1 MPRYFEKKSASGG
14 LLAIYKLG
22 RRYQKK
28 LITKYGVGG
37 LYYTNA
43 VDGKWLAFLGGSDE
57 EGLNLL
63 KHLYHDSMLNKE
75 GQEYVSKSTDS
86 YMERLTAIYRS
97 GKMISIPWT
106 KAEMYLYDE
115 KSPTTMGVTTES
127 APITKEEPL
136 PDPDTVEST
145 EEESPEESVDLVDDD
160 EELEKLL
167 KEFDVEEDDLLSSGE
182 VEIPPEE
189 DKEKEKEELMSQMT
203 STYKDFLKFFSET
216 SFKPSIRM
224 IDTLSRLNLK
234 SGQNYIGWF
243 MELINH
249 PDREVILPK
258 LKSDEWKNIHAQ
270 MLDIYKKVS
279 KSIDPIN
286 TRLEIVYGPNG
297 TGKTYDVIKQYQEKY
312 PDIGVM
318 ACSSSMASAEDL
330 LQVFD
335 FEKDGKPVFKDSPL
349 AEAIKKDQPV
359 ILEEARL
366 MQQSAM
372 AFLQSLLDCK
382 EYVDTCRG
390 RLYIGPNFKVIMTMN
405 LEVNGVVYELP
416 EPIVDRAQVINKKE
430 MDADLAAAI
439 LVNRMKGKGE

>member
-1 MPRYFEKKSASGG
+1 MPRYFSKKSASGG

-28 LITKYGVGG
+28 LNTKYGVDG
-37 LYYTNA
+37 LFYTNA

-57 EGLNLL
+57 EGINLL
-63 KHLYHDSMLNKE
+63 RHLYNDSHLTKD

-86 YMERLTAIYRS
+86 YLERLNGIYRA

-127 APITKEEPL
+127 SPTAEEELP
-136 PDPDTVEST
+136 PDPDVVEST
-145 EEESPEESVDLVDDD
+145 EESVDLIEDD
-160 EELEKLL
+160 EELERLL
-167 KEFDVEEDDLLSSGE
+167 KEFDVEDDVPLE
-182 VEIPPEE
+182 ETKVEIPPEK
-189 DKEKEKEELMSQMT
+189 DKEKEKEELMEQMT

-249 PDREVILPK
+249 PDREVIVPK
-258 LKSDEWKNIHAQ
+258 LKSDEWKNIHSQ
-270 MLDIYKKVS
+270 MLDIYKKVGE
-279 KSIDPIN
+279 SIDPIN
-286 TRLEIVYGPNG
+286 SRLEIVYGPNG
-297 TGKTYDVIKQYQEKY
+297 TGKTYDVIKEYQEKY

-318 ACSSSMASAEDL
+318 ACSSSMSSAEDL

-335 FEKDGKPVFKDSPL
+335 FDTGGKPVFKDSPL
-349 AEAIKKDQPV
+349 TEAIKKDQPV

-382 EYVDTCRG
+382 DYVDTCRG

-416 EPIVDRAQVINKKE
+416 EPIVDRAQVILKKE
-430 MDADLAAAI
+430 MDASLAASI
-439 LVNRMKGKGE
+439 LVNRMKG

>member
-1 MPRYFEKKSASGG
+1 MPRYFTKKSASGG

-28 LITKYGVGG
+28 LNTKYGVDG
-37 LYYTNA
+37 LFYTNA

-57 EGLNLL
+57 EGINLL
-63 KHLYHDSMLNKE
+63 RHLYNDSMLTKD

-86 YMERLTAIYRS
+86 YMERLAAIYRA

-127 APITKEEPL
+127 SPTAEEELP
-136 PDPDTVEST
+136 PDPSIVESVEST
-145 EEESPEESVDLVDDD
+145 EEVTFDDLIEDD
-160 EELEKLL
+160 EELERLL
-167 KEFDVEEDDLLSSGE
+167 KEFDVEDDIPLE
-182 VEIPPEE
+182 ETKVEIPPEK
-189 DKEKEKEELMSQMT
+189 DKEKEKEELMEQMT

-234 SGQNYIGWF
+234 SGQNYIKWF

-249 PDREVILPK
+249 PDREVIVPK
-258 LKSDEWKNIHAQ
+258 LKSDEWKNIHSQ
-270 MLDIYKKVS
+270 MLDIYKKVGE
-279 KSIDPIN
+279 SINPIN
-286 TRLEIVYGPNG
+286 SRLEIVYGPNG
-297 TGKTYDVIKQYQEKY
+297 TGKTYDVIKEYQEKY

-318 ACSSSMASAEDL
+318 ACSSSMSSAEDL

-335 FEKDGKPVFKDSPL
+335 FDEGGKPVFKDSPL
-349 AEAIKKDQPV
+349 TEAIKKDQPV

-382 EYVDTCRG
+382 DYVDTCRG

-430 MDADLAAAI
+430 MNADLAASI
-439 LVNRMKGKGE
+439 LVNRMKG

>member
-1 MPRYFEKKSASGG
+1 MPRYFTKKSASGG

-28 LITKYGVGG
+28 LNTKYGVDG
-37 LYYTNA
+37 LFYTNA

-57 EGLNLL
+57 EGINLL
-63 KHLYHDSMLNKE
+63 RHLYNDSHLTKD

-86 YMERLTAIYRS
+86 YMERLAAIYRA

-127 APITKEEPL
+127 SPTAEEELP
-136 PDPDTVEST
+136 PDPSIVESVEST
-145 EEESPEESVDLVDDD
+145 EEVTFDDLIEDD
-160 EELEKLL
+160 EELERLL
-167 KEFDVEEDDLLSSGE
+167 KEFDVEDDIPLE
-182 VEIPPEE
+182 ETKVEIPPEK
-189 DKEKEKEELMSQMT
+189 DKEKEKEELMEQMT

-234 SGQNYIGWF
+234 SGQNYIKWF

-249 PDREVILPK
+249 PDREVIVPK
-258 LKSDEWKNIHAQ
+258 LKSDEWKNIHSQ
-270 MLDIYKKVS
+270 MLDIYKKVGE
-279 KSIDPIN
+279 SIDPIN
-286 TRLEIVYGPNG
+286 SRLEIVYGPNG
-297 TGKTYDVIKQYQEKY
+297 TGKTYDVIKEYQEKY

-318 ACSSSMASAEDL
+318 ACSSSMSSAEDL

-335 FEKDGKPVFKDSPL
+335 FDEGGKPVFKDSPL
-349 AEAIKKDQPV
+349 TEAIKKDQPV

-382 EYVDTCRG
+382 DYVDTCRG

-430 MDADLAAAI
+430 MNADLAASI
-439 LVNRMKGKGE
+439 LVNRMKG

>member
-1 MPRYFEKKSASGG
+1 MPRYFTKKSASGG

-28 LITKYGVGG
+28 LNTKYGVDG
-37 LYYTNA
+37 LFYTNA

-57 EGLNLL
+57 EGINLL
-63 KHLYHDSMLNKE
+63 RHLYNDSHLTKD

-86 YMERLTAIYRS
+86 YLERLNGIYKS

-127 APITKEEPL
+127 SPAKEELP
-136 PDPDTVEST
+136 PDPSIVEST
-145 EEESPEESVDLVDDD
+145 EEVTFDDLIEDD
-160 EELEKLL
+160 EELERLL
-167 KEFDVEEDDLLSSGE
+167 KEFDVEDDIPLE
-182 VEIPPEE
+182 ETKVEIPPEK
-189 DKEKEKEELMSQMT
+189 DKEKEKEELMKQIMT

-234 SGQNYIGWF
+234 SGQNYIKWF

-249 PDREVILPK
+249 PDREVIVPK
-258 LKSDEWKNIHAQ
+258 LKSDEWKNIHSQ
-270 MLDIYKKVS
+270 MLDIYKKVGE
-279 KSIDPIN
+279 SIDPIN

-297 TGKTYDVIKQYQEKY
+297 TGKTYDVIKEYQEKY

-318 ACSSSMASAEDL
+318 ACSSSMSSAEDL

-335 FEKDGKPVFKDSPL
+335 FDEGGKPVFKDSPL
-349 AEAIKKDQPV
+349 TEAIKKDQPV

-382 EYVDTCRG
+382 DYVDTCRG

-416 EPIVDRAQVINKKE
+416 EPIVDRAQVILKKE
-430 MDADLAAAI
+430 MDADLAATI
-439 LVNRMKGKGE
+439 LVNRMKG

>member
-1 MPRYFEKKSASGG
+1 MPRYFSKKSASGG

-28 LITKYGVGG
+28 LNTKYGVDG
-37 LYYTNA
+37 LFYTNA

-57 EGLNLL
+57 EGINLL
-63 KHLYHDSMLNKE
+63 RHLYNDSHLTKD
-75 GQEYVSKSTDS
+75 GQEYVSKSTDD
-86 YMERLTAIYRS
+86 YIERLSAIYRS

-127 APITKEEPL
+127 SPAKEELP
-136 PDPDTVEST
+136 PDPSIVESVEST
-145 EEESPEESVDLVDDD
+145 EFDDLIEDD
-160 EELEKLL
+160 EELERLL
-167 KEFDVEEDDLLSSGE
+167 KEFDVEDDIPLE
-182 VEIPPEE
+182 ETKVEIPPEK

-249 PDREVILPK
+249 PDREVIVPK
-258 LKSDEWKNIHAQ
+258 LKSDEWKNIHSQ
-270 MLDIYKKVS
+270 MLDIYKKVG

-297 TGKTYDVIKQYQEKY
+297 TGKTYDVIKEYQEKY

-318 ACSSSMASAEDL
+318 ACSSSMSSAEDL

-335 FEKDGKPVFKDSPL
+335 FDEGGKPVFKDSPL
-349 AEAIKKDQPV
+349 TEAIKKDQPV

-382 EYVDTCRG
+382 DYVDTCRG

-430 MDADLAAAI
+430 MNADLAASI
-439 LVNRMKGKGE
+439 LVNRMKG

>member
-1 MPRYFEKKSASGG
+1 MPRYFSKKSASGG

-28 LITKYGVGG
+28 LNTKYGVDG

-57 EGLNLL
+57 EGINLL
-63 KHLYHDSMLNKE
+63 RHLYNDSMLNKD

-86 YMERLTAIYRS
+86 YLERLSAIYRA

-145 EEESPEESVDLVDDD
+145 EEESPEESVDLVEDD
-160 EELEKLL
+160 EELERLL
-167 KEFDVEEDDLLSSGE
+167 KEFDVEEDDILSSGE

-270 MLDIYKKVS
+270 MLDIYKKVG

-297 TGKTYDVIKQYQEKY
+297 TGKTFDVIKQYQEKY

-318 ACSSSMASAEDL
+318 ACSSSMSSAEDL

-335 FEKDGKPVFKDSPL
+335 FEEGGKPVFKDSPL
-349 AEAIKKDQPV
+349 TEAIKKDQPV

-430 MDADLAAAI
+430 MDADLAASI

>member
-1 MPRYFEKKSASGG
+1 MPRYFSKKSASGG

-28 LITKYGVGG
+28 LNTKYGVDG

-43 VDGKWLAFLGGSDE
+43 IDGKWLAFLGGSDE
-57 EGLNLL
+57 EGINLL
-63 KHLYHDSMLNKE
+63 RHLYNDSHLTKD

-86 YMERLTAIYRS
+86 YLERLNGIYKA

-127 APITKEEPL
+127 SPAKEELP
-136 PDPDTVEST
+136 PDPDVVEST
-145 EEESPEESVDLVDDD
+145 EEVTFDDLIEDDD
-160 EELEKLL
+160 ELERLL
-167 KEFDVEEDDLLSSGE
+167 KEFDVEDDIPLE
-182 VEIPPEE
+182 ETKVEIPPEK

-234 SGQNYIGWF
+234 SGQNYIKWF

-249 PDREVILPK
+249 PDREVIAPK
-258 LKSDEWKNIHAQ
+258 LKSDEWKNIHSQ
-270 MLDIYKKVS
+270 MLDIYKRVGE
-279 KSIDPIN
+279 SIDPIN

-297 TGKTYDVIKQYQEKY
+297 TGKTYDVIKEYQEKY

-318 ACSSSMASAEDL
+318 ACSSSMSSAEDL

-335 FEKDGKPVFKDSPL
+335 FDEGGKPVFKDSPL
-349 AEAIKKDQPV
+349 TEAIKKDQPV

-382 EYVDTCRG
+382 DYADTCRG

-416 EPIVDRAQVINKKE
+416 EPIVDRAQVILKKE
-430 MDADLAAAI
+430 MNASLAASI
-439 LVNRMKGKGE
+439 LVNRMKG

>member
-1 MPRYFEKKSASGG
+1 MPRYFSKKSASGG

-28 LITKYGVGG
+28 LNTLLGVDG

-43 VDGKWLAFLGGSDE
+43 IDGKWLAFLGGSDE
-57 EGLNLL
+57 EGINLL
-63 KHLYHDSMLNKE
+63 RHLYNDSHLTKD
-75 GQEYVSKSTDS
+75 GQEYVSKSTDD
-86 YMERLTAIYRS
+86 YIERLTAIYRA

-127 APITKEEPL
+127 SPAKEELP
-136 PDPDTVEST
+136 PDPSIVESEKVT
-145 EEESPEESVDLVDDD
+145 FDDLIEDDD
-160 EELEKLL
+160 ELERLL
-167 KEFDVEEDDLLSSGE
+167 KEFDVEDDIPLE
-182 VEIPPEE
+182 ETKVEIPPEK

-234 SGQNYIGWF
+234 SGQNYIKWF

-249 PDREVILPK
+249 PDREVIVPK
-258 LKSDEWKNIHAQ
+258 LKSDEWKNIHSQ
-270 MLDIYKKVS
+270 MLDIYKKVGE
-279 KSIDPIN
+279 SIDPIN

-297 TGKTYDVIKQYQEKY
+297 TGKTYDVIKEYQEKY

-318 ACSSSMASAEDL
+318 ACSSSMSSAEDL

-335 FEKDGKPVFKDSPL
+335 FDEGGKPVFKDSPL
-349 AEAIKKDQPV
+349 TEAIKKDQPV

-382 EYVDTCRG
+382 DYVDTCRG

-430 MDADLAAAI
+430 MNADLAASI
-439 LVNRMKGKGE
+439 LVNRMKG

>member
-1 MPRYFEKKSASGG
+1 MPRYFTKKSASGG

-28 LITKYGVGG
+28 LNTKYGVDG
-37 LYYTNA
+37 LFYTNA

-57 EGLNLL
+57 EGINLL
-63 KHLYHDSMLNKE
+63 RHLYNDSHLTKD

-86 YMERLTAIYRS
+86 YMERLAAIYRA

-115 KSPTTMGVTTES
+115 KSPTTMGVTTEPS
-127 APITKEEPL
+127 PAKEELP
-136 PDPDTVEST
+136 PDPSIVESVEST
-145 EEESPEESVDLVDDD
+145 EEVTFDDLIEDD
-160 EELEKLL
+160 EELERLL
-167 KEFDVEEDDLLSSGE
+167 KEFDVEDDIPLE
-182 VEIPPEE
+182 ETKVEIPPEK

-234 SGQNYIGWF
+234 SGQNYIKWF

-249 PDREVILPK
+249 PDREVIVPK
-258 LKSDEWKNIHAQ
+258 LKSDEWKNIHSQ
-270 MLDIYKKVS
+270 MLDIYKKVGE
-279 KSIDPIN
+279 SIDPIN
-286 TRLEIVYGPNG
+286 SRLEIVYGPNG
-297 TGKTYDVIKQYQEKY
+297 TGKTYDVIKEYQEKY

-318 ACSSSMASAEDL
+318 ACSSSMSSAEDL

-335 FEKDGKPVFKDSPL
+335 FDEGGKPVFKDSPL
-349 AEAIKKDQPV
+349 TEAIKKDQPV

-382 EYVDTCRG
+382 DYVDTCRG

-430 MDADLAAAI
+430 MNADLAASI
-439 LVNRMKGKGE
+439 LVNRMKG

>member
-1 MPRYFEKKSASGG
+1 MPRYFSKKSASGG

-28 LITKYGVGG
+28 LNTKYGVDG

-43 VDGKWLAFLGGSDE
+43 IDGKWLAFLGGSDE
-57 EGLNLL
+57 EGINLL
-63 KHLYHDSMLNKE
+63 RHLYNDSHLTKD
-75 GQEYVSKSTDS
+75 GQEYVSKSTDD
-86 YMERLTAIYRS
+86 YMERLTAIYRA

-127 APITKEEPL
+127 SPAKEELP
-136 PDPDTVEST
+136 PDPDVVEST
-145 EEESPEESVDLVDDD
+145 EEVTFDDLIEDDD
-160 EELEKLL
+160 ELERLL
-167 KEFDVEEDDLLSSGE
+167 KEFDVEDDIPLE
-182 VEIPPEE
+182 ETKVEIPPEK

-249 PDREVILPK
+249 PDREVIAPK
-258 LKSDEWKNIHAQ
+258 LKSDEWKNIHSQ
-270 MLDIYKKVS
+270 MLDIYKKVGE
-279 KSIDPIN
+279 SIDPIN

-297 TGKTYDVIKQYQEKY
+297 TGKTYDVIKEYQEKY

-318 ACSSSMASAEDL
+318 ACSSSMSSAEDL

-335 FEKDGKPVFKDSPL
+335 FDEGGKPVFKDSPL
-349 AEAIKKDQPV
+349 TEAIKKDQPV

-382 EYVDTCRG
+382 DYVDTCRG

-416 EPIVDRAQVINKKE
+416 EPIVDRAQVILKKE
-430 MDADLAAAI
+430 MDASLAASI
-439 LVNRMKGKGE
+439 LVNRMKG

>member
-1 MPRYFEKKSASGG
+1 MPRYFSKKSASGG

-28 LITKYGVGG
+28 LNTKYGVDG
-37 LYYTNA
+37 LFYTNA
-43 VDGKWLAFLGGSDE
+43 IDGKWLAFLGGSDE
-57 EGLNLL
+57 EGINLL
-63 KHLYHDSMLNKE
+63 RHLYNDSMLTKD
-75 GQEYVSKSTDS
+75 GQEYVSKSTDD
-86 YMERLTAIYRS
+86 YIERLTAIYRA

-127 APITKEEPL
+127 SPAKEELP
-136 PDPDTVEST
+136 PDPSIVESVEST
-145 EEESPEESVDLVDDD
+145 EEVTFDDLIEDD
-160 EELEKLL
+160 EELERLL
-167 KEFDVEEDDLLSSGE
+167 KEFDVEDDIPLE
-182 VEIPPEE
+182 ETKVEIPPEK
-189 DKEKEKEELMSQMT
+189 DKEKEKEELMEQMT

-249 PDREVILPK
+249 PDREVIVPK
-258 LKSDEWKNIHAQ
+258 LKSDEWKNIHSQ
-270 MLDIYKKVS
+270 MLDIYKKVG

-297 TGKTYDVIKQYQEKY
+297 TGKTYDVIKEYQEKY

-318 ACSSSMASAEDL
+318 ACSSSMSSAEDL

-335 FEKDGKPVFKDSPL
+335 FDEGGKPVFKDSPL
-349 AEAIKKDQPV
+349 TEAIKKDQPV

-382 EYVDTCRG
+382 DYVDTCRG

-416 EPIVDRAQVINKKE
+416 EPIVDRAQVILKKE
-430 MDADLAAAI
+430 MDASLAASI
-439 LVNRMKGKGE
+439 LVNRMKG

>member
-1 MPRYFEKKSASGG
+1 MPRYFSKTSASGG
-14 LLAIYKLG
+14 YLAIYKLG

-28 LITKYGVGG
+28 LIDTFGVEG

-63 KHLYHDSMLNKE
+63 RHLYHDSMLNKE
-75 GQEYVSKSTDS
+75 GQEFVSKSTDS
-86 YMERLTAIYRS
+86 YMERLTAIYKS

-115 KSPTTMGVTTES
+115 KSPTTPMGIGAAS
-127 APITKEEPL
+127 APAKEEPL

-145 EEESPEESVDLVDDD
+145 EEESSEELVDLVEDD

-167 KEFDVEEDDLLSSGE
+167 KEFDVEDDLLASGE

-189 DKEKEKEELMSQMT
+189 DKEKEKEELMKQMT

-249 PDREVILPK
+249 PDREVIAPK
-258 LKSDEWKNIHAQ
+258 LKSDEWKNIHSQ
-270 MLDIYKKVS
+270 MLDIYKKVG

-297 TGKTYDVIKQYQEKY
+297 TGKTFDVIKQYQEKY

-318 ACSSSMASAEDL
+318 ACSSSMSSAEDL

-335 FEKDGKPVFKDSPL
+335 FEEGGKPVFKDSPL
-349 AEAIKKDQPV
+349 TEAIKKDQPV

>member
-1 MPRYFEKKSASGG
+1 MPRYFTKKSASGG

-28 LITKYGVGG
+28 LNTKYGVGG

-57 EGLNLL
+57 EGINLL
-63 KHLYHDSMLNKE
+63 RHLYNDSHLTKD

-86 YMERLTAIYRS
+86 YLERLNGIYRA

-127 APITKEEPL
+127 SPAKEELP
-136 PDPDTVEST
+136 PDPSIVESVEST
-145 EEESPEESVDLVDDD
+145 EEVTFDDLIEDD
-160 EELEKLL
+160 EELERLL
-167 KEFDVEEDDLLSSGE
+167 KEFDVEDDIPLE
-182 VEIPPEE
+182 ETKVEIPPEK

-234 SGQNYIGWF
+234 SGQNYIKWF

-249 PDREVILPK
+249 PDREVIVPK
-258 LKSDEWKNIHAQ
+258 LKSDEWKNIHSQ
-270 MLDIYKKVS
+270 MLDIYKKVGE
-279 KSIDPIN
+279 SIDPIN

-297 TGKTYDVIKQYQEKY
+297 TGKTYDVIKEYQEKY

-318 ACSSSMASAEDL
+318 ACSSSMSSAEDL

-335 FEKDGKPVFKDSPL
+335 FDEGGKPVFKDSPL
-349 AEAIKKDQPV
+349 TEAIKKDQPV

-382 EYVDTCRG
+382 DYVDTCRG

-416 EPIVDRAQVINKKE
+416 EPIVDRAQVILKKE
-430 MDADLAAAI
+430 MDADLAASI
-439 LVNRMKGKGE
+439 LVNRMKG

>member
-1 MPRYFEKKSASGG
+1 MPRYFSKKSASGG

-22 RRYQKK
+22 KRYQKK
-28 LITKYGVGG
+28 LNTKYGVDG

-43 VDGKWLAFLGGSDE
+43 IDGKWLAFLGGSDE
-57 EGLNLL
+57 EGINLL
-63 KHLYHDSMLNKE
+63 RHLYNDSMLTKD
-75 GQEYVSKSTDS
+75 GQEYVSKSTDD
-86 YMERLTAIYRS
+86 YMERLAAIYRA

-127 APITKEEPL
+127 SPAKEELP
-136 PDPDTVEST
+136 PDPSIVESVEST
-145 EEESPEESVDLVDDD
+145 EEVTFDDLIEDD
-160 EELEKLL
+160 EELERFL
-167 KEFDVEEDDLLSSGE
+167 KEFDVEDDIPLE
-182 VEIPPEE
+182 ETKVEIPPEK

-203 STYKDFLKFFSET
+203 STYEDFLKFFSET

-234 SGQNYIGWF
+234 SGQNYIKWF

-249 PDREVILPK
+249 PDREVIVPK
-258 LKSDEWKNIHAQ
+258 LKSDEWKNIHSQ
-270 MLDIYKKVS
+270 MLDIYKKVGE
-279 KSIDPIN
+279 SIEPIN
-286 TRLEIVYGPNG
+286 SRLEIVYGPNG
-297 TGKTYDVIKQYQEKY
+297 TGKTYDVIKEYQEKC

-318 ACSSSMASAEDL
+318 ACSSSMSSAEDL

-335 FEKDGKPVFKDSPL
+335 FDEGGKPVFKDSPL
-349 AEAIKKDQPV
+349 TEAIKKDQPV

-382 EYVDTCRG
+382 DYVDTCRG
-390 RLYIGPNFKVIMTMN
+390 RLHIGPNFKVIMTMN

-430 MDADLAAAI
+430 MNADLAASI
-439 LVNRMKGKGE
+439 LVNRMKG

>member
-1 MPRYFEKKSASGG
+1 MPRYFSKKSAIGG

-28 LITKYGVGG
+28 LNTKYGVDG
-37 LYYTNA
+37 LFYTNA
-43 VDGKWLAFLGGSDE
+43 IDGKWLAFLGGSDE
-57 EGLNLL
+57 EGINLL
-63 KHLYHDSMLNKE
+63 RHLYNDSMLTKD
-75 GQEYVSKSTDS
+75 GQEYVSKSTDD
-86 YMERLTAIYRS
+86 YMERLAAIYRA

-127 APITKEEPL
+127 SPAKEELP
-136 PDPDTVEST
+136 PDPSIVESVEST
-145 EEESPEESVDLVDDD
+145 ETFDDLIEDD
-160 EELEKLL
+160 EELERLL
-167 KEFDVEEDDLLSSGE
+167 KEFDVEDDDLSLE
-182 VEIPPEE
+182 ETKVEIPPEK
-189 DKEKEKEELMSQMT
+189 DKEKEKEELMEQMT

-249 PDREVILPK
+249 PDREVIVPK
-258 LKSDEWKNIHAQ
+258 LKSDEWKNIHSQ
-270 MLDIYKKVS
+270 MLDIYKKVG

-297 TGKTYDVIKQYQEKY
+297 TGKTYDVIKEYQEKY

-318 ACSSSMASAEDL
+318 ACSSSMSSAEDL

-335 FEKDGKPVFKDSPL
+335 FDEGGKPVFKDSPL
-349 AEAIKKDQPV
+349 TEAIKKDQPV

-382 EYVDTCRG
+382 DYVDTCRG

-430 MDADLAAAI
+430 MNADLAASI
-439 LVNRMKGKGE
+439 LVNRMKG

>member
-1 MPRYFEKKSASGG
+1 MPRYFSKKSASGG

-28 LITKYGVGG
+28 LNTKYGVDG
-37 LYYTNA
+37 LFYTNA
-43 VDGKWLAFLGGSDE
+43 IDGKWLAFLGGSDE
-57 EGLNLL
+57 EGINLL
-63 KHLYHDSMLNKE
+63 RHLYNDSHLTKD
-75 GQEYVSKSTDS
+75 GQEYVSKSTDD
-86 YMERLTAIYRS
+86 YMERLTAIYRA

-127 APITKEEPL
+127 SPAKEGLP
-136 PDPDTVEST
+136 PDPDIVESEKVT
-145 EEESPEESVDLVDDD
+145 FDDLIEDD
-160 EELEKLL
+160 EELERLL
-167 KEFDVEEDDLLSSGE
+167 KEFDVEDDLPLE
-182 VEIPPEE
+182 ETKVEIPPE
-189 DKEKEKEELMSQMT
+189 KEKEKEEELMSQIMA

-234 SGQNYIGWF
+234 SGQNYIKWF

-249 PDREVILPK
+249 PDREVIVPK
-258 LKSDEWKNIHAQ
+258 LKSDEWKNIHSQ
-270 MLDIYKKVS
+270 MLDIYKKVGE
-279 KSIDPIN
+279 SIDPIN
-286 TRLEIVYGPNG
+286 SRLEIVYGPNG
-297 TGKTYDVIKQYQEKY
+297 TGKTYDVIKEYQEKY

-318 ACSSSMASAEDL
+318 ACSSSMSSAEDL

-335 FEKDGKPVFKDSPL
+335 FDEGGKPVFKDSPL
-349 AEAIKKDQPV
+349 TEAIKKDQPV

-382 EYVDTCRG
+382 DYVDTCRG

-430 MDADLAAAI
+430 MNADLAASI
-439 LVNRMKGKGE
+439 LVNRMKG

>member
-1 MPRYFEKKSASGG
+1 MPRYFSKKSASGG

-22 RRYQKK
+22 KRYQKK
-28 LITKYGVGG
+28 LNTKYGVGG

-57 EGLNLL
+57 EGINLL
-63 KHLYHDSMLNKE
+63 RHLYNDSMLTKD

-86 YMERLTAIYRS
+86 YLERLNGIYKA

-127 APITKEEPL
+127 SPTAEEELP
-136 PDPDTVEST
+136 PDPDVVEST
-145 EEESPEESVDLVDDD
+145 EKVTFDDLIEDD
-160 EELEKLL
+160 EELERLL
-167 KEFDVEEDDLLSSGE
+167 KEFDVEDDIPLE
-182 VEIPPEE
+182 ETKVEIPPEK
-189 DKEKEKEELMSQMT
+189 DKEKEKEELMEQMT

-234 SGQNYIGWF
+234 SGQNYIKWF

-249 PDREVILPK
+249 PDREVIVPK
-258 LKSDEWKNIHAQ
+258 LKSDEWKNIHSQ
-270 MLDIYKKVS
+270 MLDIYKKVGE
-279 KSIDPIN
+279 SIDPIN
-286 TRLEIVYGPNG
+286 SRLEIVYGPNG
-297 TGKTYDVIKQYQEKY
+297 TGKTYDVIKEYQEKY

-318 ACSSSMASAEDL
+318 ACSSSMSSAEDL

-335 FEKDGKPVFKDSPL
+335 FDEGGKPVFKDSPL
-349 AEAIKKDQPV
+349 TEAIKKDQPV

-382 EYVDTCRG
+382 DYVDTCRG

-416 EPIVDRAQVINKKE
+416 EPIVDRAQVILKKE
-430 MDADLAAAI
+430 MDASLAASI
-439 LVNRMKGKGE
+439 LVNRMKG

>member
-1 MPRYFEKKSASGG
+1 MPRYFTKKSASGG

-28 LITKYGVGG
+28 LNTKYGVDG
-37 LYYTNA
+37 LFYTNA
-43 VDGKWLAFLGGSDE
+43 IDGKWLAFLGGSDE
-57 EGLNLL
+57 EGINLL
-63 KHLYHDSMLNKE
+63 RHLYNDSMLTKD
-75 GQEYVSKSTDS
+75 GQEYVSKSTDD
-86 YMERLTAIYRS
+86 YMERLTAIYRA

-127 APITKEEPL
+127 SPAKEELP
-136 PDPDTVEST
+136 PDPSIVESEKVT
-145 EEESPEESVDLVDDD
+145 FDDLIEDD
-160 EELEKLL
+160 EELERLL
-167 KEFDVEEDDLLSSGE
+167 KEFDVEDDIPLE
-182 VEIPPEE
+182 ETKVEIPPEK

-234 SGQNYIGWF
+234 SGQNYIKWF

-249 PDREVILPK
+249 PDREVIVPK
-258 LKSDEWKNIHAQ
+258 LKSDEWKNIHSQ
-270 MLDIYKKVS
+270 MLDIYKKVGE
-279 KSIDPIN
+279 SIDPIN
-286 TRLEIVYGPNG
+286 SRLEIVYGPNG
-297 TGKTYDVIKQYQEKY
+297 TGKTYDVIKEYQEKY

-318 ACSSSMASAEDL
+318 ACSSSMSSAEDL

-349 AEAIKKDQPV
+349 TEAIKKDQPV

-382 EYVDTCRG
+382 DYVDTCRG

-416 EPIVDRAQVINKKE
+416 EPIVDRAQVILKKE
-430 MDADLAAAI
+430 MDADLAASI
-439 LVNRMKGKGE
+439 LVNRMKG

>member
-1 MPRYFEKKSASGG
+1 MPRYFSKKSASGG

-28 LITKYGVGG
+28 LNTKYGVDG
-37 LYYTNA
+37 LFYTNA
-43 VDGKWLAFLGGSDE
+43 IDGKWLAFLGGSDE
-57 EGLNLL
+57 EGINLL
-63 KHLYHDSMLNKE
+63 RHLYNDSHLTKD

-86 YMERLTAIYRS
+86 YLERLNGIYKA

-127 APITKEEPL
+127 SPAKEELP
-136 PDPDTVEST
+136 PDPSIVESVEST
-145 EEESPEESVDLVDDD
+145 EEVTFDDLIEDD
-160 EELEKLL
+160 EELERLL
-167 KEFDVEEDDLLSSGE
+167 KEFDVEDDIPLE
-182 VEIPPEE
+182 ETKVEIPPEK

-234 SGQNYIGWF
+234 SGQNYIKWF

-249 PDREVILPK
+249 PDREVIVPK
-258 LKSDEWKNIHAQ
+258 LKSDEWKNIHSQ
-270 MLDIYKKVS
+270 MLDIYKKVGE
-279 KSIDPIN
+279 SIDPIN

-297 TGKTYDVIKQYQEKY
+297 TGKTYDVIKEYQEKY

-318 ACSSSMASAEDL
+318 ACSSSMSSAEDL

-335 FEKDGKPVFKDSPL
+335 FDEGGKPVFKDSPL
-349 AEAIKKDQPV
+349 TEAIKKDQPV

-382 EYVDTCRG
+382 DYVDTCRG

-430 MDADLAAAI
+430 MNADLAASI
-439 LVNRMKGKGE
+439 LVNRMKG

>member
-1 MPRYFEKKSASGG
+1 MPRYFTKKSASGG

-28 LITKYGVGG
+28 LNTKYGVDG
-37 LYYTNA
+37 LFYTNA

-57 EGLNLL
+57 EGINLL
-63 KHLYHDSMLNKE
+63 RHLYNDSHLTKD

-86 YMERLTAIYRS
+86 YMERLAAIYRA

-127 APITKEEPL
+127 SPTAEEELP
-136 PDPDTVEST
+136 PDPSIVESVEST
-145 EEESPEESVDLVDDD
+145 EEVTFDDLIEDD
-160 EELEKLL
+160 EELERLL
-167 KEFDVEEDDLLSSGE
+167 KEFDVEDDIPLE
-182 VEIPPEE
+182 ETKVEIPPEK
-189 DKEKEKEELMSQMT
+189 DKEKEKEELMEQMT

-234 SGQNYIGWF
+234 SGQNYIKWF

-249 PDREVILPK
+249 PDREVIVPK
-258 LKSDEWKNIHAQ
+258 LKSDEWKNIHSQ
-270 MLDIYKKVS
+270 MLDIYKKVGE
-279 KSIDPIN
+279 SIDPIN
-286 TRLEIVYGPNG
+286 SRLEIVYGPNG
-297 TGKTYDVIKQYQEKY
+297 TGKTYDVIKEYQEKY

-318 ACSSSMASAEDL
+318 ACSSSMSSAEDL

-335 FEKDGKPVFKDSPL
+335 FDEGGKPVFKDSPL
-349 AEAIKKDQPV
+349 TEAIKKDQPV

-382 EYVDTCRG
+382 DYVDTCRG
-390 RLYIGPNFKVIMTMN
+390 RLYIGSNFKVIMTMN

-430 MDADLAAAI
+430 MNADLAASI
-439 LVNRMKGKGE
+439 LVNRMKG

>member
-1 MPRYFEKKSASGG
+1 MPRYFSKKSASGG

-22 RRYQKK
+22 KRYQKK
-28 LITKYGVGG
+28 LNTKYGIDG

-57 EGLNLL
+57 EGINLL
-63 KHLYHDSMLNKE
+63 RHLYNDSMLTKD
-75 GQEYVSKSTDS
+75 GQEYVSKSTDD
-86 YMERLTAIYRS
+86 YMERLTAIYRA

-127 APITKEEPL
+127 SPTAKEELP
-136 PDPDTVEST
+136 PDPSIVEST
-145 EEESPEESVDLVDDD
+145 EESVDLIEDD
-160 EELEKLL
+160 EELERLL
-167 KEFDVEEDDLLSSGE
+167 KEFDAEDDIPLE
-182 VEIPPEE
+182 ETKVEIPPEK

-234 SGQNYIGWF
+234 SGQNYIKWF

-249 PDREVILPK
+249 PDREVIVPK
-258 LKSDEWKNIHAQ
+258 LKSDEWKNIHSQ
-270 MLDIYKKVS
+270 MLNIYKKVG

-297 TGKTYDVIKQYQEKY
+297 TGKTYDVIKEYQEKY

-318 ACSSSMASAEDL
+318 ACSSSMSSAEDL

-335 FEKDGKPVFKDSPL
+335 FDEGGKPVFKDSPL
-349 AEAIKKDQPV
+349 TEAIKKDQPV

-382 EYVDTCRG
+382 DYVDTCRG

-416 EPIVDRAQVINKKE
+416 EPIVDRAQVILKKE
-430 MDADLAAAI
+430 MDADLAASI
-439 LVNRMKGKGE
+439 LVNRMKG

>member
-1 MPRYFEKKSASGG
+1 MPRYFTKKSASGG

-28 LITKYGVGG
+28 LNTKYGVDG
-37 LYYTNA
+37 LFYTNA
-43 VDGKWLAFLGGSDE
+43 IDGKWLAFLGGSDE
-57 EGLNLL
+57 EGINLL
-63 KHLYHDSMLNKE
+63 RHLYNDSHLTKD

-86 YMERLTAIYRS
+86 YMERLAAIYRA

-127 APITKEEPL
+127 SPAKEELP
-136 PDPDTVEST
+136 PDPSIVEST
-145 EEESPEESVDLVDDD
+145 EESVDLIEDD
-160 EELEKLL
+160 EELERLL
-167 KEFDVEEDDLLSSGE
+167 KEFDVEDDLLASGE

-189 DKEKEKEELMSQMT
+189 DKEKEKEELMEQMT

-234 SGQNYIGWF
+234 SGQNYIKWF

-249 PDREVILPK
+249 PDREVIVPK
-258 LKSDEWKNIHAQ
+258 LKSDEWKNIHSQ
-270 MLDIYKKVS
+270 MLDIYKKVGE
-279 KSIDPIN
+279 SIDPIN

-297 TGKTYDVIKQYQEKY
+297 TGKTYDVIKEYQEKY

-318 ACSSSMASAEDL
+318 ACSSSMSSAEDL

-335 FEKDGKPVFKDSPL
+335 FDEGGKPVFKDSPL
-349 AEAIKKDQPV
+349 TEAIKKDQPV

-382 EYVDTCRG
+382 DYVDTCRG

-430 MDADLAAAI
+430 MNADLAASI
-439 LVNRMKGKGE
+439 LVNRMKG

>member
-1 MPRYFEKKSASGG
+1 MPRYFSKKSASGG

-28 LITKYGVGG
+28 LNTKYGVDG
-37 LYYTNA
+37 LFYTNA
-43 VDGKWLAFLGGSDE
+43 IDGKWLAFLGGSDE
-57 EGLNLL
+57 EGINLL
-63 KHLYHDSMLNKE
+63 RHLYNDSHLSKD

-86 YMERLTAIYRS
+86 YLERLNGIYKA

-127 APITKEEPL
+127 SPAKEELP
-136 PDPDTVEST
+136 PDPSIVEST
-145 EEESPEESVDLVDDD
+145 EEVTFDDLIEDD
-160 EELEKLL
+160 EELERLL
-167 KEFDVEEDDLLSSGE
+167 KEFDVEDDIPLE
-182 VEIPPEE
+182 ETKVEIPPEK
-189 DKEKEKEELMSQMT
+189 DKEKEKEELMEQMT

-234 SGQNYIGWF
+234 SGQNYIKWF

-249 PDREVILPK
+249 PDREVIVPK
-258 LKSDEWKNIHAQ
+258 LKSDEWKNIHSQ
-270 MLDIYKKVS
+270 MLDIYKKVGE
-279 KSIDPIN
+279 SIDPIN
-286 TRLEIVYGPNG
+286 SRLEIVYGPNG
-297 TGKTYDVIKQYQEKY
+297 TGKTYDVIKEYQEKY

-318 ACSSSMASAEDL
+318 ACSSSMSSAEDL

-335 FEKDGKPVFKDSPL
+335 FDEGGKPVFKDSPL
-349 AEAIKKDQPV
+349 TEAIKKDQPV

-382 EYVDTCRG
+382 DYVDTCRG

-416 EPIVDRAQVINKKE
+416 EPIVDRAQVILKKE
-430 MDADLAAAI
+430 MDADLAASI
-439 LVNRMKGKGE
+439 LVNRMKG

>member
-1 MPRYFEKKSASGG
+1 MPRYFSKKSASGG

-28 LITKYGVGG
+28 LNTLLGVGG

-57 EGLNLL
+57 EGINLL
-63 KHLYHDSMLNKE
+63 RHLYNDSMLTKD
-75 GQEYVSKSTDS
+75 GQEYVSKSTDD
-86 YMERLTAIYRS
+86 YMKRLTAIYRA

-115 KSPTTMGVTTES
+115 KSPTTMRVTTES
-127 APITKEEPL
+127 SPTAEEELP
-136 PDPDTVEST
+136 PDPDVVEST
-145 EEESPEESVDLVDDD
+145 EEPVDLIEDD
-160 EELEKLL
+160 EELERLL
-167 KEFDVEEDDLLSSGE
+167 KEFDAEDDLLASGE

-249 PDREVILPK
+249 PDREVIVPK
-258 LKSDEWKNIHAQ
+258 LKSDEWKNIHSQ
-270 MLDIYKKVS
+270 MLDIYKKVG

-297 TGKTYDVIKQYQEKY
+297 TGKTYDVIKEYQEKY

-318 ACSSSMASAEDL
+318 ACSSSMSSAEDL

-349 AEAIKKDQPV
+349 TEAIKKDQPV

-382 EYVDTCRG
+382 DYVDTCRG
-390 RLYIGPNFKVIMTMN
+390 RLYIGPNFKVSMTMN
-405 LEVNGVVYELP
+405 LEGNGVVYELP
-416 EPIVDRAQVINKKE
+416 EPIVDRAQVILKKE
-430 MDADLAAAI
+430 MDANLAVSI
-439 LVNRMKGKGE
+439 LVNRVKG

>member
-1 MPRYFEKKSASGG
+1 MPRYFSKKSASGG

-28 LITKYGVGG
+28 LNTKYGVDG
-37 LYYTNA
+37 LFYTNA
-43 VDGKWLAFLGGSDE
+43 IDGKWLAFLGGSDE
-57 EGLNLL
+57 EGINLL
-63 KHLYHDSMLNKE
+63 RHLYNDSHLTKD
-75 GQEYVSKSTDS
+75 GQEYVSKSTDD
-86 YMERLTAIYRS
+86 YMERLAAIYKA

-127 APITKEEPL
+127 SPAKEELP
-136 PDPDTVEST
+136 PDPSIVEST
-145 EEESPEESVDLVDDD
+145 EESVDLIEDD
-160 EELEKLL
+160 EELERLL
-167 KEFDVEEDDLLSSGE
+167 KEFDVEDDLLASGE

-189 DKEKEKEELMSQMT
+189 DKEKEKEELMEQMT

-234 SGQNYIGWF
+234 SGQNYIKWF

-249 PDREVILPK
+249 PDREVIVPK
-258 LKSDEWKNIHAQ
+258 LKSDEWKNIHSQ
-270 MLDIYKKVS
+270 MLDIYKKVGE
-279 KSIDPIN
+279 SIDPIN
-286 TRLEIVYGPNG
+286 SRLEIVYGPNG
-297 TGKTYDVIKQYQEKY
+297 TGKTYDVIKEYQEKY

-318 ACSSSMASAEDL
+318 ACSSSMSSAEDL

-335 FEKDGKPVFKDSPL
+335 FDEGGKPVFKDSPL
-349 AEAIKKDQPV
+349 TEAIKKDQPV

-382 EYVDTCRG
+382 DYVDTCRG

-416 EPIVDRAQVINKKE
+416 EPIVDRAQVILKKE
-430 MDADLAAAI
+430 MDADLAATI
-439 LVNRMKGKGE
+439 LVNRMKG

>member
-1 MPRYFEKKSASGG
+1 MPRYFTKKSASGG

-28 LITKYGVGG
+28 LNTKYGVDG
-37 LYYTNA
+37 LFYTNA
-43 VDGKWLAFLGGSDE
+43 IDGKWLAFLGGSDE
-57 EGLNLL
+57 EGINLL
-63 KHLYHDSMLNKE
+63 RHLYNDSHLTKD
-75 GQEYVSKSTDS
+75 GQEYVSKSTDD
-86 YMERLTAIYRS
+86 YMERLAAIYRA

-127 APITKEEPL
+127 SPAKEELP
-136 PDPDTVEST
+136 PDPSIVEST
-145 EEESPEESVDLVDDD
+145 EKVTFDDLIEDD
-160 EELEKLL
+160 EELERLL
-167 KEFDVEEDDLLSSGE
+167 KEFDVEDDIPLE
-182 VEIPPEE
+182 ETKVEIPPEK
-189 DKEKEKEELMSQMT
+189 DKEKEKEELMEQMT

-234 SGQNYIGWF
+234 SGQNYIKWF

-249 PDREVILPK
+249 PDREVIVPK
-258 LKSDEWKNIHAQ
+258 LKSDEWKNIHSQ
-270 MLDIYKKVS
+270 MLDIYKKVGE
-279 KSIDPIN
+279 SIDPIN

-297 TGKTYDVIKQYQEKY
+297 TGKTYDVIKEYQEKY

-318 ACSSSMASAEDL
+318 ACSSSMSSAEDL

-335 FEKDGKPVFKDSPL
+335 FDEGGKPVFKDSPL
-349 AEAIKKDQPV
+349 TEAIKKDQPV

-382 EYVDTCRG
+382 DYVDTCRG

-430 MDADLAAAI
+430 MNADLAATI
-439 LVNRMKGKGE
+439 LVNRMKG

>member
-1 MPRYFEKKSASGG
+1 MPRYFSKKSASGG

-28 LITKYGVGG
+28 LNTKYGVDG
-37 LYYTNA
+37 LFYTNA
-43 VDGKWLAFLGGSDE
+43 IDGKWLAFLGGSDE
-57 EGLNLL
+57 EGINLL
-63 KHLYHDSMLNKE
+63 RHLYNDSHLTKD

-86 YMERLTAIYRS
+86 YLERLNGIYKS

-127 APITKEEPL
+127 SPAKEELP
-136 PDPDTVEST
+136 PDPSIVESVEST
-145 EEESPEESVDLVDDD
+145 ETFDDLIEDD
-160 EELEKLL
+160 EELERLL
-167 KEFDVEEDDLLSSGE
+167 KEFDVEDDIPLE
-182 VEIPPEE
+182 ETKVEIPPEK

-234 SGQNYIGWF
+234 SGQNYSKWF

-249 PDREVILPK
+249 PDREVIVPK
-258 LKSDEWKNIHAQ
+258 LKSDEWKNIHSQ
-270 MLDIYKKVS
+270 MLDIYKKVGE
-279 KSIDPIN
+279 SIDPIN
-286 TRLEIVYGPNG
+286 SRLEIVYGPNG
-297 TGKTYDVIKQYQEKY
+297 TGKTYDVIKEYQEKY

-318 ACSSSMASAEDL
+318 ACSSSMSSAEDL

-335 FEKDGKPVFKDSPL
+335 FDAGGKPVFKDSPL
-349 AEAIKKDQPV
+349 TEAIKKDQPV

-382 EYVDTCRG
+382 DYVDTCRG

-430 MDADLAAAI
+430 MDADLAATI
-439 LVNRMKGKGE
+439 LVNRMKG

>member
-1 MPRYFEKKSASGG
+1 MPRYFSKKSASGG

-28 LITKYGVGG
+28 LNTKYGVDG
-37 LYYTNA
+37 LFYTNA
-43 VDGKWLAFLGGSDE
+43 IDGKWLAFLGGSDE
-57 EGLNLL
+57 EGINLL
-63 KHLYHDSMLNKE
+63 RHLYNDSHLTKD

-86 YMERLTAIYRS
+86 YLERLNGIYKA

-127 APITKEEPL
+127 SPTAEEELP
-136 PDPDTVEST
+136 PDPSIVEST
-145 EEESPEESVDLVDDD
+145 EESVDLIEDD
-160 EELEKLL
+160 EELERLL
-167 KEFDVEEDDLLSSGE
+167 KEFDVEDDIPLE
-182 VEIPPEE
+182 ETKVEIPPEK
-189 DKEKEKEELMSQMT
+189 DKEKEKEELMKQMT

-234 SGQNYIGWF
+234 SGQNYIKWF

-249 PDREVILPK
+249 PDREVIVPK
-258 LKSDEWKNIHAQ
+258 LKSDEWKNIHSQ
-270 MLDIYKKVS
+270 MLDIYKKVGE
-279 KSIDPIN
+279 SIDPIN
-286 TRLEIVYGPNG
+286 SRLEIVYGPNG
-297 TGKTYDVIKQYQEKY
+297 TGKTYDVIKEYQEKY

-318 ACSSSMASAEDL
+318 ACSSSMSSAEDL

-335 FEKDGKPVFKDSPL
+335 FDEGGKPVFKDSPL
-349 AEAIKKDQPV
+349 TEAIKKDQPV

-382 EYVDTCRG
+382 DYVDTCRG

-416 EPIVDRAQVINKKE
+416 EPIVDRAQVILKKE
-430 MDADLAAAI
+430 MDASLAASI
-439 LVNRMKGKGE
+439 LVNRMKG

>member
-1 MPRYFEKKSASGG
+1 MPRYFSKKSASGG

-28 LITKYGVGG
+28 LNTKYGVDG
-37 LYYTNA
+37 LFYTNA

-57 EGLNLL
+57 EGINLL
-63 KHLYHDSMLNKE
+63 RHLYNDSHLTKD

-86 YMERLTAIYRS
+86 YLERLNGIYRA

-127 APITKEEPL
+127 SPAKEELP
-136 PDPDTVEST
+136 PDPDVVEST
-145 EEESPEESVDLVDDD
+145 EEVTFDDLIEDD
-160 EELEKLL
+160 EELERLL
-167 KEFDVEEDDLLSSGE
+167 KEFDVEDDDLSLE
-182 VEIPPEE
+182 ETKVEIPPEK
-189 DKEKEKEELMSQMT
+189 DKEKEKEELMEQMT

-249 PDREVILPK
+249 PDREVIAPK
-258 LKSDEWKNIHAQ
+258 LKSDEWKNIHSQ
-270 MLDIYKKVS
+270 MLDIYKKVG

-297 TGKTYDVIKQYQEKY
+297 TGKTYDVIKEYQEKY

-318 ACSSSMASAEDL
+318 ACSSSMSSAEDL

-335 FEKDGKPVFKDSPL
+335 FDEGGKPVFKDSPL
-349 AEAIKKDQPV
+349 TEAIKKDQPV

-382 EYVDTCRG
+382 DYVDTCRG

-416 EPIVDRAQVINKKE
+416 EPIVDRAQVILKKE
-430 MDADLAAAI
+430 MDASLAASI
-439 LVNRMKGKGE
+439 LVNRMKG

>member
-1 MPRYFEKKSASGG
+1 MPRYFSKKSASGG

-28 LITKYGVGG
+28 LNTKYGVDG
-37 LYYTNA
+37 LFYTNA

-57 EGLNLL
+57 EGINLL
-63 KHLYHDSMLNKE
+63 RHLYNDSHLTKD

-86 YMERLTAIYRS
+86 YLERLNGIYKA

-127 APITKEEPL
+127 SPAKEELP
-136 PDPDTVEST
+136 PDPSIVESVEST
-145 EEESPEESVDLVDDD
+145 EEVTFDDLIEDD
-160 EELEKLL
+160 EELERLL
-167 KEFDVEEDDLLSSGE
+167 KEFDVEDDDLSLE
-182 VEIPPEE
+182 ETKVEIPPEK
-189 DKEKEKEELMSQMT
+189 DKEKEKEELMEQMT

-234 SGQNYIGWF
+234 SGQNYIKWF

-249 PDREVILPK
+249 PDREVIVPK
-258 LKSDEWKNIHAQ
+258 LKSDEWKNIHSQ
-270 MLDIYKKVS
+270 MLDIYKKVGE
-279 KSIDPIN
+279 SIDPIN
-286 TRLEIVYGPNG
+286 SRLEIVYGPNG
-297 TGKTYDVIKQYQEKY
+297 TGKTYDVIKEYQEKY

-318 ACSSSMASAEDL
+318 ACSSSMSSAEDL

-335 FEKDGKPVFKDSPL
+335 FDEGGKPVFKDSPL
-349 AEAIKKDQPV
+349 TEAIKKDQPV

-382 EYVDTCRG
+382 DYVDTCRG

-430 MDADLAAAI
+430 MNADLAASI
-439 LVNRMKGKGE
+439 LVNRMKG

>member
-1 MPRYFEKKSASGG
+1 MPRYFSKKSASGG

-28 LITKYGVGG
+28 LNTKYGVDG
-37 LYYTNA
+37 LFYTNA

-57 EGLNLL
+57 EGINLL
-63 KHLYHDSMLNKE
+63 RHLYNDSHLTKD

-86 YMERLTAIYRS
+86 YMERLAAIYRA

-127 APITKEEPL
+127 SPTAEEELP
-136 PDPDTVEST
+136 PDPSIVESVEST
-145 EEESPEESVDLVDDD
+145 EEVTFDDLIEDD
-160 EELEKLL
+160 EELERLL
-167 KEFDVEEDDLLSSGE
+167 KEFDVEDDIPLE
-182 VEIPPEE
+182 ETKVEIPPEK
-189 DKEKEKEELMSQMT
+189 DKEKEKEELMEQMT

-234 SGQNYIGWF
+234 SGQNYIKWF

-249 PDREVILPK
+249 PDREVIVPK
-258 LKSDEWKNIHAQ
+258 LKSDEWKNIHSQ
-270 MLDIYKKVS
+270 MLDIYKKVGE
-279 KSIDPIN
+279 SINPIN
-286 TRLEIVYGPNG
+286 SRLEIVYGPNG
-297 TGKTYDVIKQYQEKY
+297 TGKTYDVIKEYQEKY

-318 ACSSSMASAEDL
+318 ACSSSMSSAEDL

-335 FEKDGKPVFKDSPL
+335 FDEGGKPVFKDSPL
-349 AEAIKKDQPV
+349 TEAIKKDQPV

-382 EYVDTCRG
+382 DYVDTCRG
-390 RLYIGPNFKVIMTMN
+390 RLYIGSNFKVIMTMN

-430 MDADLAAAI
+430 MNADLAASI
-439 LVNRMKGKGE
+439 LVNRMKG

>member
-1 MPRYFEKKSASGG
+1 MPRYFSKKSSSGG

-28 LITKYGVGG
+28 LNTKYGVDG

-57 EGLNLL
+57 EGINLL
-63 KHLYHDSMLNKE
+63 RHLYNDSHLSKD

-86 YMERLTAIYRS
+86 YLERLNGIYKS

-127 APITKEEPL
+127 SPAKEELP
-136 PDPDTVEST
+136 PDPSIVESVEST
-145 EEESPEESVDLVDDD
+145 EEVTFDDLIEDD
-160 EELEKLL
+160 EELERVL
-167 KEFDVEEDDLLSSGE
+167 KEFDVEDDLLASGE
-182 VEIPPEE
+182 VEIPPEK

-234 SGQNYIGWF
+234 SGQNYIKWF

-249 PDREVILPK
+249 PDREVIVPK
-258 LKSDEWKNIHAQ
+258 LKSDEWKNIHSQ
-270 MLDIYKKVS
+270 MLDIYKKVGE
-279 KSIDPIN
+279 SIDPIN
-286 TRLEIVYGPNG
+286 SRLEIVYGPNG
-297 TGKTYDVIKQYQEKY
+297 TGKTYDVIKEYQEKY

-318 ACSSSMASAEDL
+318 ACSSSMSSAEDL

-335 FEKDGKPVFKDSPL
+335 FDEGGKPVFKDSPL
-349 AEAIKKDQPV
+349 TEAIKKDQPV

-382 EYVDTCRG
+382 DYVDTCRG

-430 MDADLAAAI
+430 MNADLAASI
-439 LVNRMKGKGE
+439 LVNRMKG

>member
-1 MPRYFEKKSASGG
+1 MPRYFTKKSASGG

-28 LITKYGVGG
+28 LTTKYGVEG

-43 VDGKWLAFLGGSDE
+43 VDGKWLAFLDGSDE
-57 EGLNLL
+57 EGINLL
-63 KHLYHDSMLNKE
+63 RHLYNDSHLTKE

-86 YMERLTAIYRS
+86 YLERLSAIYRA

-145 EEESPEESVDLVDDD
+145 EEESSEELADLIEDD
-160 EELEKLL
+160 EELERLL
-167 KEFDVEEDDLLSSGE
+167 KEFDVEDDLPLE
-182 VEIPPEE
+182 ETKVEIPPEK
-189 DKEKEKEELMSQMT
+189 DKEKEKEELMEQMS
-203 STYKDFLKFFSET
+203 STYKDLLKFFSET

-224 IDTLSRLNLK
+224 IDTLSRLNLTN
-234 SGQNYIGWF
+234 GQNYIKWF

-249 PDREVILPK
+249 PDREVIVPK
-258 LKSDEWKNIHAQ
+258 LKSDEWKNIHSQ
-270 MLDIYKKVS
+270 MLDIYKKVGT
-279 KSIDPIN
+279 SIDPIN

-297 TGKTYDVIKQYQEKY
+297 TGKTFDVIKQYQEKY

-318 ACSSSMASAEDL
+318 ACSSSMSSAEDL

-335 FEKDGKPVFKDSPL
+335 FEEGGKPVFKDSPL
-349 AEAIKKDQPV
+349 TEAIKKDQPV

-382 EYVDTCRG
+382 DYVDTCRG

-416 EPIVDRAQVINKKE
+416 EPIVDRAQVILKKE
-430 MDADLAAAI
+430 MNALLAASI
-439 LVNRMKGKGE
+439 LVNRMKG

>member
-1 MPRYFEKKSASGG
+1 MPRYFSKKSASGG

-28 LITKYGVGG
+28 LNTKYGVDG
-37 LYYTNA
+37 LFYTNA
-43 VDGKWLAFLGGSDE
+43 IDGKWLAFLGGSDE
-57 EGLNLL
+57 EGINLL
-63 KHLYHDSMLNKE
+63 RHLYNDSMLTKD
-75 GQEYVSKSTDS
+75 GQEYVSKSTDD
-86 YMERLTAIYRS
+86 YMERLTAIYKA

-127 APITKEEPL
+127 SPAKEELP
-136 PDPDTVEST
+136 PDPSIVESEKVT
-145 EEESPEESVDLVDDD
+145 FDDLIEDD
-160 EELEKLL
+160 EELERLL
-167 KEFDVEEDDLLSSGE
+167 KEFDVEDDIPLE
-182 VEIPPEE
+182 ETKVEIPPEK

-234 SGQNYIGWF
+234 SGQNYIKWF

-249 PDREVILPK
+249 PDREVIVPK
-258 LKSDEWKNIHAQ
+258 LKSDEWKNIHSQ
-270 MLDIYKKVS
+270 MLDIYKKVGE
-279 KSIDPIN
+279 SIDPIN
-286 TRLEIVYGPNG
+286 SRLEIVYGPNG
-297 TGKTYDVIKQYQEKY
+297 TGKTYDVIKEYQEKY

-318 ACSSSMASAEDL
+318 ACSSSMSSAEDL

-349 AEAIKKDQPV
+349 TEAIKKDQPV

-382 EYVDTCRG
+382 DYVDTCRG

-416 EPIVDRAQVINKKE
+416 EPIVDRAQVILKKE
-430 MDADLAAAI
+430 MDADLAASI
-439 LVNRMKGKGE
+439 LVNRMKG

>member
-1 MPRYFEKKSASGG
+1 MPRYFSKKSASGG

-28 LITKYGVGG
+28 LNTKYGVDG
-37 LYYTNA
+37 LFYTNA
-43 VDGKWLAFLGGSDE
+43 IDGKWLAFLGGSDE
-57 EGLNLL
+57 EGINLL
-63 KHLYHDSMLNKE
+63 RHLYNDSHLTKD

-86 YMERLTAIYRS
+86 YLERLNGIYKA

-127 APITKEEPL
+127 SPTAEAEL
-136 PDPDTVEST
+136 PADPSIVEST
-145 EEESPEESVDLVDDD
+145 EESVDLIEDD
-160 EELEKLL
+160 EELERLL
-167 KEFDVEEDDLLSSGE
+167 KEFDVEDDIPLE
-182 VEIPPEE
+182 ETKVEIPPEK
-189 DKEKEKEELMSQMT
+189 DKEKEKEELMEQMT

-234 SGQNYIGWF
+234 SGQNYIKWL

-249 PDREVILPK
+249 PDREVIVPK
-258 LKSDEWKNIHAQ
+258 LKSDEWKNIHSQ
-270 MLDIYKKVS
+270 MLDIYKKVGE
-279 KSIDPIN
+279 SIDPIN
-286 TRLEIVYGPNG
+286 SRLEIVYGPNG
-297 TGKTYDVIKQYQEKY
+297 TGKTYDVIKEYQEKY

-318 ACSSSMASAEDL
+318 ACSSSMSSAEDL

-335 FEKDGKPVFKDSPL
+335 FDEGGKPVFKDSPL
-349 AEAIKKDQPV
+349 TEAIKKDQPV

-382 EYVDTCRG
+382 DYVDTCRG

-416 EPIVDRAQVINKKE
+416 EPIVDRAQVILKKE
-430 MDADLAAAI
+430 MDADLAASI
-439 LVNRMKGKGE
+439 LVNRMKG

>member
-1 MPRYFEKKSASGG
+1 MPRYFSKKSASGG

-28 LITKYGVGG
+28 LNTKYGVDG
-37 LYYTNA
+37 LFYTNA
-43 VDGKWLAFLGGSDE
+43 IDGKWLAFLGGSDE
-57 EGLNLL
+57 EGINLL
-63 KHLYHDSMLNKE
+63 RHLYNDSMLTKD
-75 GQEYVSKSTDS
+75 GQEYVSKSTDD
-86 YMERLTAIYRS
+86 YMKRLTAIYRS

-127 APITKEEPL
+127 SPAKEELP
-136 PDPDTVEST
+136 PDPSIVESVEST
-145 EEESPEESVDLVDDD
+145 EEVTFDDLIEDD
-160 EELEKLL
+160 EELERLL
-167 KEFDVEEDDLLSSGE
+167 KEFDVEDDIPLE
-182 VEIPPEE
+182 ETKVEIPPEK
-189 DKEKEKEELMSQMT
+189 DKEKEKEELMEQMT

-249 PDREVILPK
+249 PDREVIIPK
-258 LKSDEWKNIHAQ
+258 LKSDEWKNIHSQ
-270 MLDIYKKVS
+270 MLDIYKKVG

-297 TGKTYDVIKQYQEKY
+297 TGKTYDVIKEYQEKY

-318 ACSSSMASAEDL
+318 ACSSSMSSAEDL

-335 FEKDGKPVFKDSPL
+335 FDEGGKPVFKDSPL
-349 AEAIKKDQPV
+349 TEAIKKDQPV

-382 EYVDTCRG
+382 DYVDTCRG

-416 EPIVDRAQVINKKE
+416 EPIVDRAQVILKKE
-430 MDADLAAAI
+430 MDADLAASI
-439 LVNRMKGKGE
+439 LVNRMKG

>member
-1 MPRYFEKKSASGG
+1 MPRYFSKKSASGG

-28 LITKYGVGG
+28 LNTKYGVDG
-37 LYYTNA
+37 LFYTNA

-57 EGLNLL
+57 EGINLL
-63 KHLYHDSMLNKE
+63 RHLYNDSMLTKD
-75 GQEYVSKSTDS
+75 GQEYVSKSTDD

-127 APITKEEPL
+127 SPAKEELP
-136 PDPDTVEST
+136 PDPSIVESVEST
-145 EEESPEESVDLVDDD
+145 EEVTFDDLIEDD
-160 EELEKLL
+160 EELERLL
-167 KEFDVEEDDLLSSGE
+167 KEFDVEDDIPLE
-182 VEIPPEE
+182 ETKVEIPPEK
-189 DKEKEKEELMSQMT
+189 DKEKEKEELMEQMT

-249 PDREVILPK
+249 PDREVIVPK
-258 LKSDEWKNIHAQ
+258 LKSDEWKNIHSQ
-270 MLDIYKKVS
+270 MLDIYKKVG

-297 TGKTYDVIKQYQEKY
+297 TGKTYDVIKEYQEKY

-318 ACSSSMASAEDL
+318 ACSSSMSSAEDL

-335 FEKDGKPVFKDSPL
+335 FDEGGKPVFKDSPL
-349 AEAIKKDQPV
+349 TEAIKKDQPV

-382 EYVDTCRG
+382 DYVDTCRG

-430 MDADLAAAI
+430 MDASLAASI
-439 LVNRMKGKGE
+439 LVNRMKG

>member
-1 MPRYFEKKSASGG
+1 MPRYFSKKSASGG

-28 LITKYGVGG
+28 LNTKYGVDG
-37 LYYTNA
+37 LFYTNA
-43 VDGKWLAFLGGSDE
+43 IDGKWLAFLGGSDE
-57 EGLNLL
+57 EGINLL
-63 KHLYHDSMLNKE
+63 RNLYNDSHLTKD

-86 YMERLTAIYRS
+86 YLERLNGIYRA

-127 APITKEEPL
+127 SPAKEELP
-136 PDPDTVEST
+136 PDPSIVEST
-145 EEESPEESVDLVDDD
+145 EEVTFDDLIEDD
-160 EELEKLL
+160 EELERLL
-167 KEFDVEEDDLLSSGE
+167 KEFDVEDDIPLE
-182 VEIPPEE
+182 ETKVEIPPEK
-189 DKEKEKEELMSQMT
+189 DKEKEKEELMKQMT

-234 SGQNYIGWF
+234 SGQNYIKWF

-249 PDREVILPK
+249 PDREVIVPK
-258 LKSDEWKNIHAQ
+258 LKSDEWKNIHSQ
-270 MLDIYKKVS
+270 MLDIYKKVGE
-279 KSIDPIN
+279 SIDPIN
-286 TRLEIVYGPNG
+286 SRLEIVYGPNG
-297 TGKTYDVIKQYQEKY
+297 TGKTYDVIKEYQEKY

-318 ACSSSMASAEDL
+318 ACSSSMSSAEDL

-335 FEKDGKPVFKDSPL
+335 FDEGGKPVFKDSPL
-349 AEAIKKDQPV
+349 TEAIKKDQPV

-382 EYVDTCRG
+382 DYVDTCRG

-416 EPIVDRAQVINKKE
+416 EPIVDRAQVILKKE
-430 MDADLAAAI
+430 MDADLAASI
-439 LVNRMKGKGE
+439 LVNRMKG